1 MKKITF
7 FIIAILILSC
17 QFVSKAYSGEI
28 ELLTSDI
35 ECSED
40 DKIVVHYS
48 LKSTYDFEYPNVTLG
63 FKVVEDGKTIACKEI
78 KVVVPKDADG
88 SEMKELVIDT
98 TCDGKQLTLQ
108 SAVFYRIKRYKID
121 EWFADCK

>member
-1 MKKITF
+1 MKKIMF
-7 FIIAILILSC
+7 LLNAILILSGL
-17 QFVSKAYSGEI
+17 FLSKAYSGEI
-28 ELLTSDI
+28 EIFTSDI
-35 ECSED
+35 VCSED

-78 KVVVPKDADG
+78 KVVVPENADG
-88 SEMKELVIDT
+88 SEIKELVIDVP
-98 TCDGKQLTLQ
+98 CDGKKLTLQ

-121 EWFADCK
+121 EWFADCN

>member
-1 MKKITF
+1 MKKITLLVV
-7 FIIAILILSC
+7 AILILSGPLL
-17 QFVSKAYSGEI
+17 SKAYSGEI

-88 SEMKELVIDT
+88 SEMKELVIDVP
-98 TCDGKQLTLQ
+98 CDGKNLTLQ
-108 SAVFYRIKRYKID
+108 SAVFYYIKRYKID